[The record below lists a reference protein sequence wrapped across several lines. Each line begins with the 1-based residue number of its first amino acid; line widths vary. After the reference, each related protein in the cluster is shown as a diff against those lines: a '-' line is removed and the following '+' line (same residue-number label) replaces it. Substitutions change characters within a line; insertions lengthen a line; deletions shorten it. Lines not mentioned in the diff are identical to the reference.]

1 MQIYKNFLFSIENNI
16 ALFQINR
23 PDVRNA
29 LNLECWQEISQFI
42 DDINS
47 NDDVR
52 VAIITGVGEKAFAAG
67 ADINMLKER
76 SFVDALS
83 GSAQS
88 TLTKLENS
96 QKPII
101 AAVNG
106 YAFGGGCELALACD
120 IRVVSHNAIFGLP
133 ELSLGIL
140 PGAGGTQRLAKL
152 VGLGRAKDVILAG
165 RTFSGEEAVNIG
177 LAYKVVPQEELIN
190 AANDIA
196 KNILAKGPLA
206 LRLTKQIINASMSTD
221 TNAGQLLELLGYSL
235 LVGSEDKR
243 EGIDAFFEKRKPN
256 FNGR

>member
-177 LAYKVVPQEELIN
+177 LAYKAVPQEELIN
-190 AANDIA
+190 AATDIA

>member
-52 VAIITGVGEKAFAAG
+52 VAIITGFGEKAFAAG

-177 LAYKVVPQEELIN
+177 LAYKAVPQEELIN

>member
-177 LAYKVVPQEELIN
+177 LAYKAVPQEELIN
-190 AANDIA
+190 AATDIA

-221 TNAGQLLELLGYSL
+221 TNAGLLLELLGYSL